1 MGIIGGAVGAVV
13 VVGAIGA
20 GVYYLKKKKW
30 KQKKAHS
37 VPTLVTETEAQAA
50 PEKDEV
56 QVVSVSSCHETVAE
70 THAAPWAVTSTEAD
84 EYPEEIKI

>member
-1 MGIIGGAVGAVV
+1 MVIGIVVGGAASLAAVC
-13 VVGAIGA
+13 A
-20 GVYYLKKKKW
+20 GLYLRRKKKR